1 MEGFNWSAFTKQIT
15 VKADMQTVYDAWTK
29 SGVVEQWF
37 LSRCTYMDESG
48 DTMAADESVQEGGA
62 YSWHW
67 YAYEEGEQGN
77 ILAANGKDYF
87 AFTFAGNCKA
97 EVALSE
103 TEGEI
108 LISITQSEIPL
119 DDESKKNIRLGCAF
133 GWTFYL
139 LNMKSILE
147 GGIDLRNKNT
157 NIKAVV
163 NN

>member
-1 MEGFNWSAFTKQIT
+1 MDGFNWSEFTKQIT
-15 VKADMQTVYDAWTK
+15 VKADMQTVYDAWTR
-29 SGVVEQWF
+29 SGMVEQWF
-37 LSRCTYMDESG
+37 LSRCKYISEDWDELP
-48 DTMAADESVQEGGA
+48 ADSNVMEGGT

-67 YAYEEGEQGN
+67 FAYEEGEKGE

-87 AFTFAGNCKA
+87 AFTFAGNCKT
-97 EVALSE
+97 EITLSE
-103 TEGEI
+103 TEGET
-108 LISITQSEIPL
+108 LVSITQSKIPL

-139 LNMKSILE
+139 INLKSYLE
-147 GGIDLRNKNT
+147 GGIDLRNRNT

>member
-1 MEGFNWSAFTKQIT
+1 MEGFNWSEFTKQIT

-29 SGVVEQWF
+29 SGKVEQWF
-37 LSRCTYMDESG
+37 LSRCVYMNNES
-48 DTMAADESVQEGGA
+48 DPVYPNVHVTEGSW

-67 YAYEEGEQGN
+67 FSYEEGEQGN
-77 ILAANGKDYF
+77 ILAANGTDLF
-87 AFTFAGNCKA
+87 SFTFAGNCIV
-97 EVALSE
+97 EVQLSE
-103 TEGEI
+103 TEGET
-108 LISITQSEIPL
+108 LVSITQKEIPL

-139 LNMKSILE
+139 INLKSILE

>member
-15 VKADMQTVYDAWTK
+15 VKADLQTVYDAWTK
-29 SGVVEQWF
+29 SGTVEQWF
-37 LSRCTYMDESG
+37 LSRCKYMDASG
-48 DTMAADESVQEGGA
+48 NLMPADENVQEGGA

-67 YAYEEGEQGN
+67 FAYEEGEQGK
-77 ILAANGKDYF
+77 ILSANGKDNF
-87 AFTFAGNCKA
+87 VFTFAGNCRT

-103 TEGEI
+103 KEGEI

-119 DDESKKNIRLGCAF
+119 DDDSKKNIRLGCAF

-139 LNMKSILE
+139 LNLKSILE
-147 GGIDLRNKNT
+147 GGIDLRNKNK
-157 NIKAVV
+157 NITAVV

>member
-1 MEGFNWSAFTKQIT
+1 MEGFNWSEFTKQIT

-29 SGVVEQWF
+29 SGMIEQWF
-37 LSRCTYMDESG
+37 LSRCTYMDEEG
-48 DTMAADESVQEGGA
+48 NPIAPDTYVAEGGK

-67 YAYEEGEQGN
+67 FAYEEGDQGS

-87 AFTFAGNCKA
+87 AFTFVGDCKT
-97 EVALSE
+97 EVTLSE

-108 LISITQSEIPL
+108 LVSITQSEIPL

-139 LNMKSILE
+139 INLKSVLE

-157 NIKAVV
+157 NITAVV